1 MMLEKIMTDFIETG
15 VELANVRKKIV
26 DMQDDIDEL
35 KRSNKALLE
44 LVSSIN
50 ESLKKMWDEL
60 DF

>member
-1 MMLEKIMTDFIETG
+1 MTDFIETG